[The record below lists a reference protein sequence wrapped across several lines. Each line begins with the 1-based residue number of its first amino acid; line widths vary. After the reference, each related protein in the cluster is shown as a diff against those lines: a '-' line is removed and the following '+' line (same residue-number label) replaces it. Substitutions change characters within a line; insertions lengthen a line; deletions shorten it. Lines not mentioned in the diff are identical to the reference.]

1 MKVAQVV
8 ADAQEAEEE
17 ALLLASRRRL
27 RFLPDIAQPS
37 AFAFSAAK
45 RVVAHNEHYA
55 VSLDHLENGQASEAF
70 CGKLRCNS
78 KGTEFAIYDDSNDPY
93 GLKTGKPRRELGII
107 SYKKKLLGPTELI
120 MVMPRVRKDGAC
132 AQFLPSKPE
141 ESMIQLFKAG
151 RVDHMFILRGTA
163 NVAPGG
169 VVELA
174 LPKLELGQGKVV
186 FQAHK
191 RPEGDWAVKYMHPL
205 SCFQAFNICISIF
218 HNSEA
223 CARVCGV

>member
-1 MKVAQVV
+1 MSAKASPAQG
-8 ADAQEAEEE
+8 ARNDA
-17 ALLLASRRRL
+17 AS
-27 RFLPDIAQPS
+27 
-37 AFAFSAAK
+37 K
-45 RVVAHNEHYA
+45 RVVAHNIHYA
-55 VSLDHLENGQASEAF
+55 ISLDHQDMANSSEAF
-70 CGKLRCNS
+70 CGKLRCNAKS
-78 KGTEFAIYDDSNDPY
+78 TEYAIYDDSDDPY

-132 AQFLPSKPE
+132 AQFLPSQPE

-174 LPKLELGQGKVV
+174 LPLLHDRQVV
-186 FQAHK
+186 Q
-191 RPEGDWAVKYMHPL
+191 RGRNVPVVRVLAV
-205 SCFQAFNICISIF
+205 AGEE
-218 HNSEA
+218 SE
-223 CARVCGV
+223 